1 MNILIIVKTKHNDN
15 TLKIAEAMSEAAPVT
30 LTQLEEVENYN
41 IKNFDIIGF
50 GSGVYMGKPDIDLL
64 KYIDKLDFSGNAFV
78 FSTSMS
84 LDYKKSN
91 ARMTQIL
98 TDKGC
103 NVLGRFGCKG
113 YTKMLFFRFNRL
125 KPDIDDFE
133 NAQNFIY
140 DIVEKL
146 QNSQL

>member
-1 MNILIIVKTKHNDN
+1 MNILIIVKSKHNDN

-30 LTQLEEVENYN
+30 LARLEDIENYN

-50 GSGVYMGKPDIDLL
+50 GSGVYMGNPDKDML
-64 KYIDKLDFSGNAFV
+64 KFIDKIDYIGNAFV

-84 LDYKKSN
+84 LDYIKAN
-91 ARMTQIL
+91 ERMTQIL
-98 TDKGC
+98 TDKGW
-103 NVLGRFGCKG
+103 NVLGSFGCKG
-113 YTKMLFFRFNRL
+113 FSKMLFFRKNKL